1 MQLSDWA
8 HWPSCQAN
16 LGLASWFSCLIA
28 VWPWVGYL
36 GSLRL
41 EWGEKTF
48 RGRTEILHIKHS
60 QYNAWDH
67 LVSDREKWDWRLLSP
82 SARRQIGSIALLHL
96 WLSLTKNLSTTSL
109 YTPDQNSARSI
120 LSQYWFPALVTS
132 GVHHLLPRTWYLVS
146 YLPYLLMVMSSA
158 GTQQPFL
165 PPSTFSSTSILQ
177 SLEAYSRLSCSWS
190 FRSDLS
196 SANELH
202 LHKV

>member
-8 HWPSCQAN
+8 QWPSCQAN

-60 QYNAWDH
+60 RYNAWDH

-132 GVHHLLPRTWYLVS
+132 GFTTCYHVHDIWLVICLISSWLCRLLALSIHFCPLLHSPPPPYCRVLKHIPDSLAAGVS
-146 YLPYLLMVMSSA
+146 GV
-158 GTQQPFL
+158 
-165 PPSTFSSTSILQ
+165 I
-177 SLEAYSRLSCSWS
+177 
-190 FRSDLS
+190 
-196 SANELH
+196 
-202 LHKV
+202 